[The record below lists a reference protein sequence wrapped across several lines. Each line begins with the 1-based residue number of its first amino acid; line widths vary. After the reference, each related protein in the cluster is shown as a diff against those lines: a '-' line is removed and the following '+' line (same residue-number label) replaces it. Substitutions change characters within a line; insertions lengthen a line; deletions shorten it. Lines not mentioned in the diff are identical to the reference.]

1 MTLKDFQTTDLCDA
15 FENEVQVAEPL
26 FRSYGGARC
35 AGGQIRTLKL
45 FEDNALV
52 RETLATPGQGAVLVI
67 DSSAELVTATFLL
80 PLLALPLRPATS
92 SMPTKMASS

>member
-52 RETLATPGQGAVLVI
+52 RETLATLDKGP
-67 DSSAELVTATFLL
+67 SW
-80 PLLALPLRPATS
+80 
-92 SMPTKMASS
+92 